1 MGLGARVVHEGF
13 DQPVNLIQLGLE
25 LGKAD
30 KLNIELL
37 PKPGELVLDHRQHVL
52 TAHLRATDARSP
64 GRTRWPSG
72 SLDALLARLSAFPL
86 RSALALRIRCHL
98 ADSLA
103 HNAGVSSLY
112 IGVVKE

>member
-1 MGLGARVVHEGF
+1 MCWALGLGVRVVHEGL
-13 DQPVNLIQLGLE
+13 DQSVNLIQLGLE
-25 LGKAD
+25 LGKAQ

-64 GRTRWPSG
+64 GGTRWPSG
-72 SLDALLARLSAFPL
+72 SLDAPRARLSAFPL
-86 RSALALRIRCHL
+86 RSALALRFRCHL

-103 HNAGVSSLY
+103 HQRGSR
-112 IGVVKE
+112 